1 MDELELLKSS
11 WKKQENTFQKLSYN
25 DIYNLLHKK
34 SSSIVKW
41 IFIICVA
48 EFVFWGALTLFIPES
63 LYEVHEKFNL
73 KKILFT
79 IQNFHFIV
87 MLVSIYFFYK
97 NFKSISVID
106 NTKVL
111 MKKIISTRNTVN
123 YYVYYNLALYAIIS
137 IISNFIIFSQPDIL
151 MEIVNP
157 THVEI
162 NEVKTYNM
170 MLVVQ
175 IISLFVVLGIFY
187 LYYRLIYGIL
197 LKRLSK
203 NYKELASLEF

>member
-1 MDELELLKSS
+1 MDELELLKSN
-11 WKKQENTFQKLSYN
+11 WKKQENSFQKLSYS

-48 EFVFWGALTLFIPES
+48 EFIFWGALTLFIPES

-79 IQNFHFIV
+79 VQKVHYVV
-87 MLVSIYFFYK
+87 MLVFIYFFYK

-111 MKKIISTRNTVN
+111 MNKIINTRNTVN
-123 YYVYYNLALYAIIS
+123 YYVYYNLALYIIIS

-151 MEIVNP
+151 MEMINP
-157 THVEI
+157 THAEI
-162 NEVKTYNM
+162 NEVKTYNI
-170 MLVVQ
+170 MLLVQ
-175 IISLFVVLGIFY
+175 VISLFVVLGILY

-203 NYKELASLEF
+203 NYKELASLEL

>member
-41 IFIICVA
+41 IFIICIA

-63 LYEVHEKFNL
+63 LYEVYEKFNL

-79 IQNFHFIV
+79 VQNFHFVV
-87 MLVSIYFFYK
+87 MLVFIYFFYK

-151 MEIVNP
+151 MEIINP
-157 THVEI
+157 THAEI

-175 IISLFVVLGIFY
+175 IISLFVFLGILY

-203 NYKELASLEF
+203 NYKDLSSLEF

>member
-87 MLVSIYFFYK
+87 MLVFIYFFYK

-151 MEIVNP
+151 MEIINP

>member
-1 MDELELLKSS
+1 MDELELLKSN
-11 WKKQENTFQKLSYN
+11 WKKQENSFQKLSYS

-48 EFVFWGALTLFIPES
+48 EFIFWGALTLFIPES

-79 IQNFHFIV
+79 VQKVHYVV
-87 MLVSIYFFYK
+87 MLVFIYFFYK

-111 MKKIISTRNTVN
+111 MNKIINTRNTVN
-123 YYVYYNLALYAIIS
+123 YYVYYNLALYIIIS

-151 MEIVNP
+151 MEMINP
-157 THVEI
+157 THAEI
-162 NEVKTYNM
+162 NEVKTYNI
-170 MLVVQ
+170 MLLVQ
-175 IISLFVVLGIFY
+175 VISLFVVLGILY

-203 NYKELASLEF
+203 NHKELASLEL

>member
-1 MDELELLKSS
+1 MEELELLKSN
-11 WKKQENTFQKLSYN
+11 WKKQETSFKKLSYN

-41 IFIICVA
+41 IFIICIA
-48 EFVFWGALTLFIPES
+48 EFIFWGFINLIIPDS
-63 LYEVHEKFNL
+63 YYDIHEKFNL
-73 KKILFT
+73 KKTLYT
-79 IQNFHFIV
+79 IQKFHYV
-87 MLVSIYFFYK
+87 VVLVFLYYFYK

-111 MKKIISTRNTVN
+111 MKKIITTRRTVN
-123 YYVYYNLALYAIIS
+123 YYVYYNLGLYVVIS
-137 IISNFIIFSQPDIL
+137 VIFNFIIFSNPDAL
-151 MEIVNP
+151 LEIVNP

-162 NEVKTYNM
+162 NEVKTYNT
-170 MLVVQ
+170 MLIVQ
-175 IISLFVVLGIFY
+175 VASLFVILGLFY

-203 NYKELASLEF
+203 NYKELASLEL

>member
-79 IQNFHFIV
+79 VQNFHFIV
-87 MLVSIYFFYK
+87 MLVFIYFFYK